1 MNILETL
8 GSAIQGAMNL
18 RVITLVG
25 DAAVTGKVESPTVE
39 MPAAGPSMVTNIN
52 LAGGDIST
60 IMSQPFVE
68 PGYADLRTLHNDMVA
83 KAQTVVERN
92 VTMLK
97 DIADWLGS
105 KTELPTPPPSGT

>member
-8 GSAIQGAMNL
+8 GTAVQGAMNL

-39 MPAAGPSMVTNIN
+39 MPAAGPAMVTNIN

-60 IMSQPFVE
+60 IMSQPFVDA
-68 PGYADLRTLHNDMVA
+68 GYADLRTLHNDMVA
-83 KAQTVVERN
+83 KAQSVVERN

-97 DIADWLGS
+97 DLADWLAG
-105 KTELPTPPPSGT
+105 KDLPTPPSNGG